1 MLEHSHLKDK
11 LEAGCDEAGRGC
23 LAGPVVAAAV
33 ILPAGICLE
42 GLNDSKQISE
52 KKRVELAKLI
62 KEHAL
67 AYSIAFVDHKTIDK
81 INILN
86 ASFLAMTNAVKTL
99 KTAPEHLLID
109 GNRFRTDLTI
119 PFECMVKGDG
129 RFMNIAAASILAKTS
144 RDEYMLEQ
152 HMLFPHY
159 AWNKNKGY
167 PTKAHRQGIVDFG
180 LTPIHR
186 KSFRQLPEQLTLN
199 L

>member
-33 ILPAGICLE
+33 ILPPDMVIE
-42 GLNDSKQISE
+42 GLDDSKKISE
-52 KKRVELAKLI
+52 KKRLELADFI
-62 KEHAL
+62 IENAL
-67 AYSIAFVDHKTIDK
+67 AYAVAFVDHTTIDK

-86 ASFLAMTNAVKTL
+86 ASFLAMTNAVKNL
-99 KTAPEHLLID
+99 KVEPEHLLID
-109 GNRFRTDLTI
+109 GNRFRSNLTI
-119 PFECMVKGDG
+119 PFTCMVKGDG

-144 RDEYMLEQ
+144 RDKFMLEQ
-152 HMLFPHY
+152 HELYPHY

-167 PTKAHRQGIVDFG
+167 PTKAHREGITQHG

-186 KSFRQLPEQLTLN
+186 QSFRQLPEQLTLN

>member
-33 ILPAGICLE
+33 ILPPDMVIE
-42 GLNDSKQISE
+42 GLDDSKKISE
-52 KKRVELAKLI
+52 KKRLELADFI
-62 KEHAL
+62 IENAL
-67 AYSIAFVDHKTIDK
+67 AYAVAFVDHTTIDK

-86 ASFLAMTNAVKTL
+86 ASFLAMTNAVKNL
-99 KTAPEHLLID
+99 KVEPEHLLID
-109 GNRFRTDLTI
+109 GNRFRSNLTI
-119 PFECMVKGDG
+119 PFTCMVKGDG

-144 RDEYMLEQ
+144 RDKFMLEQ
-152 HMLFPHY
+152 RELYPHY
-159 AWNKNKGY
+159 AWNENKGY
-167 PTKAHRQGIVDFG
+167 PTKAHREGITQHG

-186 KSFRQLPEQLTLN
+186 QSFRQLPEQLTLN